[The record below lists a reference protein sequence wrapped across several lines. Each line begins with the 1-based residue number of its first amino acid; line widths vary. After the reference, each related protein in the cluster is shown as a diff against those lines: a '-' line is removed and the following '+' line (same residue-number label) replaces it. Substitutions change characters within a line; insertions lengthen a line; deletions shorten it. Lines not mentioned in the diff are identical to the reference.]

1 MSRDSTLKVSN
12 SLLSHWY
19 YPRLLCSQYYEVY
32 AFLRDEEVVSP
43 LKHMLTG
50 LSQILFDI
58 TVDTA
63 SLEFALAPEALE
75 PALRLRAPQ
84 SVEGIVISD

>member
-1 MSRDSTLKVSN
+1 M
-12 SLLSHWY
+12 
-19 YPRLLCSQYYEVY
+19 
-32 AFLRDEEVVSP
+32 SP

-63 SLEFALAPEALE
+63 SLEFSSAPEALE

-84 SVEGIVISD
+84 PVEGIVISD